1 MSSPDIASMTLDAPR
16 TVSLA
21 TGVAAYPT
29 IKELCEK
36 IERIFPKL
44 QINVYKITNN
54 FFGETIT
61 VAGLLTGEDIKE
73 QLSGKLLGEE
83 LLIPESALR
92 HGEEVFLCGMTVPIL
107 SAALGVKVTPV
118 SDGCDLF
125 IKLLGQ
131 E

>member
-1 MSSPDIASMTLDAPR
+1 MKIK
-16 TVSLA
+16 LA
-21 TGVAAYPT
+21 ATC
-29 IKELCEK
+29 L
-36 IERIFPKL
+36 
-44 QINVYKITNN
+44 
-54 FFGETIT
+54 FGLE
-61 VAGLLTGEDIKE
+61 
-73 QLSGKLLGEE
+73 KLLGEE

-92 HGEEVFLCGMTVPIL
+92 HGEEVFLCGMSVPIL